1 MIQFTIEGLH
11 LAMKWR
17 LTTFSYVGGDFLESG
32 VGVLTVKQDVDAREV
47 EQHGEVT
54 NENKVGGPAS
64 RPTAGSARVQ
74 VGGVDHPDYE

>member
-1 MIQFTIEGLH
+1 M
-11 LAMKWR
+11 
-17 LTTFSYVGGDFLESG
+17 
-32 VGVLTVKQDVDAREV
+32 LTVKQDVDAREV